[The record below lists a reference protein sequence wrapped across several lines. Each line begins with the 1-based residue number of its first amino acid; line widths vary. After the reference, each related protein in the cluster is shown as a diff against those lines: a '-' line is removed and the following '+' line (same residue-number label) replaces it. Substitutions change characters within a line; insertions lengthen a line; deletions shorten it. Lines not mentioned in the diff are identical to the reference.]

1 MLGKYLF
8 VYLVLIFASG
18 VVIGF
23 CLGFFFNHKE
33 RRSVKN
39 QRDLIGLFSSE
50 IKHYDCVQ
58 CCKDAGDIQRIMILC
73 PKCGNKRCPKAEN
86 HRNRCTRSNDVG
98 QIPELEQH
106 NAIKR
111 LDGGSLLSNNK

>member
-1 MLGKYLF
+1 MSGKYLF
-8 VYLVLIFASG
+8 LYLVIILASG

-23 CLGFFFNHKE
+23 CLGFFFSRNKRNVE
-33 RRSVKN
+33 ADL
-39 QRDLIGLFSSE
+39 RDKGSLFSNE

-58 CCKDAGDIQRIMILC
+58 CCKDAGDIQRVMILC
-73 PKCGNKRCPKAEN
+73 PKCGNKRCPKALN

-111 LDGGSLLSNNK
+111 LDGGSLISNSK